1 MTKQEYM
8 ERADKLK
15 EEVNGDLSAFVDGLR
30 ELMFE
35 YVLTQPIEPSND
47 APLVLERDKAF
58 EFIVDE

>member
-1 MTKQEYM
+1 MTKQEYQ
-8 ERADKLK
+8 ERVCKLSAECK
-15 EEVNGDLSAFVDGLR
+15 GDLSAFVDGLR

-35 YVLTQPIEPSND
+35 YVLTQPIEQSND